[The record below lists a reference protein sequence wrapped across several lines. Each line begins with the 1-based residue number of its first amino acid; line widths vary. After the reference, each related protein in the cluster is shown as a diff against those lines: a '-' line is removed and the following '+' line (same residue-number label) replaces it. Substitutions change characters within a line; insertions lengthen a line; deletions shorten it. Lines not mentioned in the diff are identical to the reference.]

1 MEPNVLTASPSA
13 SADDATDI
21 DPELAAFAVG
31 AFRRGD
37 VDTLERL
44 SRRGLGTRQRDV
56 APPPSAAATPKPDL
70 LSQREQSPKVPVPP
84 SAPVSTQPPKAE
96 QESPR
101 RLSLRPEFLK
111 RGAEALHLLS
121 SSSPDADADER
132 LLHRLVADEMVV
144 LAALDD
150 ARHQLAARLPL
161 LVDDPRLLIAV
172 GKSLREIIAMTNAIG
187 RRVESVLATASTLR
201 ASRRMF
207 STHRGGIS

>member
-1 MEPNVLTASPSA
+1 
-13 SADDATDI
+13 
-21 DPELAAFAVG
+21 
-31 AFRRGD
+31 
-37 VDTLERL
+37 
-44 SRRGLGTRQRDV
+44 
-56 APPPSAAATPKPDL
+56 
-70 LSQREQSPKVPVPP
+70 
-84 SAPVSTQPPKAE
+84 
-96 QESPR
+96 
-101 RLSLRPEFLK
+101 
-111 RGAEALHLLS
+111 LLS